1 MRIIICSI
9 LLFVI
14 TFSLKSQ
21 DITVDVALKDGKD
34 VVPMPVIDRKKE
46 NNMTFLLSNGQRYST
61 VNGGESWEESAIEM
75 PSSDALSWIFS
86 NKKGELFRFDRGN
99 GTGMQ
104 TFVSSDQGQSWK
116 SLGDLQMPD
125 ISGLPSLFFDPEKDR
140 VALTYIR
147 DSDCQLDL
155 AFVQS
160 SNGKKWE
167 DPVYL
172 NSEKLDCNEVSVT
185 NPDIVID
192 PREFM
197 IAAWAQDEVIYL
209 DRSYDDGKTWL
220 RSDIAVQKRIGN
232 RGKPLLTVDRSPS
245 ILMGAIYL
253 VWIDSMEDGS
263 VLQCI
268 RTTNNGDI
276 WSRPVSVHSDSADIY
291 MPKVYMDQS
300 NGYLYISYYVN
311 AGDNGYD
318 LYLAYSDDGAQTFEP
333 VKINTEPLSFPNESA
348 MRTGMNLDVFRQQIL
363 VAWSDFST
371 EQQTVY
377 FRQTTFDD
385 IKK

>member
-1 MRIIICSI
+1 
-9 LLFVI
+9 
-14 TFSLKSQ
+14 
-21 DITVDVALKDGKD
+21 
-34 VVPMPVIDRKKE
+34 
-46 NNMTFLLSNGQRYST
+46 
-61 VNGGESWEESAIEM
+61 
-75 PSSDALSWIFS
+75 
-86 NKKGELFRFDRGN
+86 
-99 GTGMQ
+99 
-104 TFVSSDQGQSWK
+104 
-116 SLGDLQMPD
+116 
-125 ISGLPSLFFDPEKDR
+125 
-140 VALTYIR
+140 
-147 DSDCQLDL
+147 
-155 AFVQS
+155 
-160 SNGKKWE
+160 
-167 DPVYL
+167 
-172 NSEKLDCNEVSVT
+172 
-185 NPDIVID
+185 
-192 PREFM
+192 M

-263 VLQCI
+263 VLQCV

-333 VKINTEPLSFPNESA
+333 VKINAEPLSFPNESA

-377 FRQTTFDD
+377 YRQTTFDD